1 MGNNKKVV
9 ETVDGEIKLDKKGS
23 EAIGFGNHYIV
34 LNLLA
39 VFLLW
44 IPSLRIQYASL
55 AHRISVNGKCVI
67 VSELCYSSSHSIV

>member
-23 EAIGFGNHYIV
+23 EAIGFGNHQIA

-44 IPSLRIQYASL
+44 IPSPRIQYASL
-55 AHRISVNGKCVI
+55 PT
-67 VSELCYSSSHSIV
+67 ELEKLMEMCNHV